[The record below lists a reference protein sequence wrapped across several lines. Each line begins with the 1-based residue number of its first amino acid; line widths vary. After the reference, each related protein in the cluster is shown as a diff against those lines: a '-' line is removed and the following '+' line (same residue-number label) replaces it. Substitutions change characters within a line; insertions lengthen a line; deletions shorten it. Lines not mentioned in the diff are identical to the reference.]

1 MQAILGGSR
10 SAAVLL
16 LALGGCRAP
25 EPKAADSAGEAADGG
40 EGADSVA
47 GDGEG
52 SGEDSAQPAD
62 PTAGALGG
70 DRGDWPFPVDELLRV
85 ELEMAPA
92 DWDQLRFETR
102 SLFEVLGGDCL
113 DGPFESP
120 YTELRAE
127 LRVNGEA
134 LGPVGVRKKGF
145 IGSLSTTKPG
155 LRIDM
160 DEFVDGGRLRG
171 RELLTLNNTPQ
182 DPTMMRTCLAY
193 EVFAAAGVPAPACAF
208 AHLVVNGED
217 LGLYAHVETPDS
229 DFIER
234 VAGDREAPFFE
245 GTLSDLTAGW
255 TATFDPDSAGADPAL
270 LEAAVAAVDSGDLDE
285 IGRHID
291 LPAFYRFWAAEVLVG
306 HWDGYG
312 WNRNNYYVVIDPTDG
327 LLRFVPWGPDAA
339 FSDLSLGVSSDWIAL
354 SSALPLALARDP
366 EGLAAYEAE
375 LQRQLDEVW
384 SEERVLARLDTL
396 LALTEGV
403 ERPSSRALGELRGV
417 ISDQD
422 AKLRAGLARSAPRIP
437 EAVEPP
443 LCMGELGAVSV
454 SLRVPFAGSAEG
466 PPETGGCDLLLTT
479 DTESFDLRGGAVSS
493 EPIDRDGYA
502 AFYCIFGVD
511 GATVLPYFAVPAELL
526 RPGPLT
532 LDYTVSY
539 GVLYVD
545 ARSTGDYRAQGIFS
559 GDLQLG
565 EAEAVRGA
573 PLSLQLEGGVWNA
586 PW

>member
-1 MQAILGGSR
+1 MRGWAAA
-10 SAAVLL
+10 SALL
-16 LALGGCRAP
+16 LGLGACRSSEQKSPGDVEEA
-25 EPKAADSAGEAADGG
+25 EGEADTDPQG
-40 EGADSVA
+40 D

-52 SGEDSAQPAD
+52 EGGPS
-62 PTAGALGG
+62 TAGALGG
-70 DRGDWPFPVDELLRV
+70 DRGDWPFPVDELLEV
-85 ELEMAPA
+85 ELELEPA

-160 DEFVDGGRLRG
+160 DEFMDGGRLRG

-234 VAGDREAPFFE
+234 VAGDRDAPFFE

-255 TATFDPDSAGADPAL
+255 TATFDPDSDGAYPAL
-270 LEAAVAAVDSGDLDE
+270 LDAAVAAVDSGDLDE

-312 WNRNNYYVVIDPTDG
+312 WNRNNYYVVIDPADG

-366 EGLAAYEAE
+366 EGLAAYKAE
-375 LQRQLDEVW
+375 LQRQLDAVW
-384 SEERVLARLDTL
+384 SEERVLARLDAL
-396 LALTEGV
+396 LALTEPV
-403 ERPSSRALGELRGV
+403 QRPSTRAVAELRGA
-417 ISDQD
+417 IAGQ
-422 AKLRAGLARSAPRIP
+422 APALRAGLGRDPRVP
-437 EAVEPP
+437 DAVEPA
-443 LCMGELGAVSV
+443 LCMEELGAVA
-454 SLRVPFAGSAEG
+454 LAFRAPFGGSAEG

-479 DTESFDLRGGAVSS
+479 DTESFDLRGGAAIS
-493 EPIDRDGYA
+493 EPTDRDGYA
-502 AFYCIFGVD
+502 AFYCYFVLGE
-511 GATVLPYFAVPAELL
+511 ATVLPYFAVPAELL

>member
-1 MQAILGGSR
+1 MQAIGSG
-10 SAAVLL
+10 SLVAAVLL
-16 LALGGCRAP
+16 LALGGCRAA
-25 EPKAADSAGEAADGG
+25 EPKAAEGAGGATDGGDGADSG
-40 EGADSVA
+40 EGA
-47 GDGEG
+47 
-52 SGEDSAQPAD
+52 GEDSAQPAD

-70 DRGDWPFPVDELLRV
+70 DRGDWPFPVDELLLV
-85 ELEMAPA
+85 ELELAPA

-134 LGPVGVRKKGF
+134 LGPVGLRKKGF

-160 DEFVDGGRLRG
+160 DEFTDGGRLRG

-182 DPTMMRTCLAY
+182 DATMMRTCLAY
-193 EVFAAAGVPAPACAF
+193 EVFAAAGVPSPACAF
-208 AHLVVNGED
+208 AHVVVNGED
-217 LGLYAHVETPDS
+217 LGLYAHVESPDS

-234 VAGDREAPFFE
+234 LSGEREAPFFE

-255 TATFDPDSAGADPAL
+255 TATYDLDSEGADLAL
-270 LEAAVAAVDSGDLDE
+270 LEGAVAAIDGGDLDE
-285 IGRHID
+285 IGRFID

-312 WNRNNYYVVIDPTDG
+312 WNRNNYYIVIDPADG

-366 EGLAAYEAE
+366 VGLAAYEAE

-384 SEERVLARLDTL
+384 SEERVLARLDAL
-396 LALTEGV
+396 LALTEPV
-403 ERPSSRALGELRGV
+403 QRPSSRAVAELRDV
-417 ISDQD
+417 INDQD

-479 DTESFDLRGGAVSS
+479 EEESFDLRGGAAIS

-502 AFYCIFGVD
+502 AFYCFFEVG

-526 RPGPLT
+526 RPGALT

-559 GDLQLG
+559 GDLQLS
-565 EAEAVRGA
+565 EADPVRGA
-573 PLSLQLEGGVWNA
+573 PLSLQLDGAVWNA